1 MALSQWLH
9 TALDFA
15 FPAECQYCGNF
26 LGDARI
32 LIFCRN
38 CWTRITPVTR
48 PTCRLC
54 GDLVLRE
61 PAHPHAGG
69 ILCRHCRALPPG
81 MDRVLAAS
89 AYEHVA
95 RTAIHQFKF
104 AHKTG
109 LGTPLAQLI
118 LTHLPQDFDSR
129 RYHAIVPVPLHAQRL
144 RQRGYNQSAILA
156 RKLSKALRIPLV
168 RHALRR
174 VRQTGEQALI
184 KERHSRHANI
194 QGAFQATNPALVSE
208 KALILVDDVVT
219 TGATASECAYA
230 LKQAG
235 AVEVLVV
242 AIARRF
248 LQSHEHEAA
257 P

>member
-9 TALDFA
+9 TALDFV
-15 FPAECQYCGNF
+15 FPAECHYCGNF

-32 LIFCRN
+32 VIFCQN
-38 CWTRITPVTR
+38 CWAQIVPVAH
-48 PTCRLC
+48 PTCPLC
-54 GDLVLRE
+54 GDLVSIS
-61 PAHPHAGG
+61 PSHPHTGDL
-69 ILCRHCRALPPG
+69 LCRHCRALPPS

-89 AYEHVA
+89 AYEHVV

-104 AHKTG
+104 AHKIG

-118 LTHLPQDFDSR
+118 LSRLPQNFDSHS
-129 RYHAIVPVPLHAQRL
+129 YHAIVPVPLHPQRL

-156 RKLSKALRIPLV
+156 RELSNALHIPLV

-174 VRQTGEQALI
+174 TRKTGEQALI
-184 KERHSRHANI
+184 RERQSRYANI
-194 QGAFQATNPALVSE
+194 QGAFQVIDPALVSG

-219 TGATASECAYA
+219 TGATASECARV

-235 AVEVLVV
+235 AVSVLVV

-248 LQSHEHEAA
+248 LQFQAQ
-257 P
+257 